1 MKIFSSFSQLAL
13 TATLASGVILGAM
26 MSSEACPF
34 SEMKGTGFG
43 STNPPKSPLDNLDLK
58 QIGLLGAGVLFLGSV
73 AAAGFLS
80 QDKAPV
86 SDSDEWEI
94 SQFSIP
100 IPPEA
105 LNSTVEAEEAEEY
118 TSVG

>member
-13 TATLASGVILGAM
+13 TATLASGVVLGAM
-26 MSSEACPF
+26 MPSEACPF
-34 SEMKGTGFG
+34 SKMKGTELG
-43 STNPPKSPLDNLDLK
+43 STNPLKTTLNNLDIK
-58 QIGLLGAGVLFLGSV
+58 QVGLLGAGVLFLGGV

-80 QDKAPV
+80 QKGTPV
-86 SDSDEWEI
+86 SDSDEWEV

-100 IPPEA
+100 VPPEA
-105 LNSTVEAEEAEEY
+105 LNSTVAEEEAEEY